1 MAVSRRAD
9 VWTTIAT
16 CSPDDAQHVS
26 DARLIQD
33 PESATQRST
42 PHRVRDTVAP
52 PPTQYFALTTLDPPN
67 RGFRDARLG
76 RNCSA

>member
-26 DARLIQD
+26 DARLIQG
-33 PESATQRST
+33 PSSEAEAWIPNLRRSVPRRIAFGT
-42 PHRVRDTVAP
+42 PWPRPR
-52 PPTQYFALTTLDPPN
+52 PN
-67 RGFRDARLG
+67 ISR
-76 RNCSA
+76 